1 MPSTFERFFY
11 FLRIASIIIRI
22 ITGPLTKKAA
32 VSSQKM
38 QKIRPLIKKLQK
50 KHVGNPQKLN
60 AETIALYRDN
70 GVNPL
75 GGCLPVLIQM
85 PLLFSQPDAVFTLP
99 FSVPLYGSAVCV
111 LPLLMSITMFIQ
123 QSYTMSSSTD
133 KNQKIMMQSMSV
145 VFFLIFNSFPSG
157 LNLYYTVSNILN
169 IFQQRSIKQ
178 SLNN

>member
-1 MPSTFERFFY
+1 
-11 FLRIASIIIRI
+11 
-22 ITGPLTKKAA
+22 
-32 VSSQKM
+32 
-38 QKIRPLIKKLQK
+38 
-50 KHVGNPQKLN
+50 
-60 AETIALYRDN
+60 
-70 GVNPL
+70 
-75 GGCLPVLIQM
+75 M
-85 PLLFSQPDAVFTLP
+85 PLLFSLFLVFRTTIEFRGASFLFWIKDLSQPDAVFTLP

-169 IFQQRSIKQ
+169 IFQQRSIKH